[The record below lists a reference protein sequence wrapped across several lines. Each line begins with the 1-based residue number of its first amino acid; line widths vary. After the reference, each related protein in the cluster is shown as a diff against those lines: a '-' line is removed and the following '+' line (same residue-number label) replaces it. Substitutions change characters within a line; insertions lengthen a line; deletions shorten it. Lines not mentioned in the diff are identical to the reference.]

1 MKHKTMLFTSLAL
14 TAFAV
19 VVGLTVFN
27 FVGKSHQVYAKTM
40 VEPAAA
46 QSSGV
51 GSNNALGNV
60 KVTRA
65 ILQQGNISTLRNSDV
80 TDNVEIGWE
89 LTPSPS
95 CAVTP
100 TAFDVTVTLN
110 RLGNSVIEP
119 QSKTL
124 RVSGAARSAN
134 LVFSTRVA
142 RKVKSMDVS
151 VKAVADLSAE
161 GKTSKNF

>member
-1 MKHKTMLFTSLAL
+1 MKHKNMLFISLAF
-14 TAFAV
+14 TACAL

-27 FVGKSHQVYAKTM
+27 SFGKAPQVYAKT
-40 VEPAAA
+40 VAEPAA
-46 QSSGV
+46 QFGSGT
-51 GSNNALGNV
+51 GSNNPLGQV

-65 ILQQGNISTLRNSDV
+65 ILKEGAIAGLGNSDV

-89 LTPSPS
+89 LVPSPS

-110 RLGNSVIEP
+110 RLGNSAIEP

-134 LVFSTRVA
+134 LVFSTRFV
-142 RKVKSMDVS
+142 RKVKSMDVK
-151 VKAVADLSAE
+151 VKAVADLQAE